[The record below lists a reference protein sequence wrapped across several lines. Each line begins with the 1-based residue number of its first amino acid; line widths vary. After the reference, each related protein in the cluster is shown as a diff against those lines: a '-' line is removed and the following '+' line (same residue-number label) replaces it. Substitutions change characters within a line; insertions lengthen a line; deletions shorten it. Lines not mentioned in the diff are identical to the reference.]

1 MRAEVI
7 LLSRNIKILGENV
20 MSWGGRILTSDAMA
34 FRDGEIVFYQ
44 GSTYMDHV
52 EIHNCSQ

>member
-34 FRDGEIVFYQ
+34 FRDGEIVFY
-44 GSTYMDHV
+44 
-52 EIHNCSQ
+52 